1 MFSYFLIIFQ
11 FAIERLDRDITGG
24 SVAGSS
30 VFDPVKKKT
39 RAGGGRSQ
47 PGEDRSTTGPI
58 GRGTEVLVLRETVC
72 SRQRA
77 DREEV
82 RSTTGPIGRGTE
94 ALVLRDVLLQ
104 TAGGSRDLSTV
115 KDR

>member
-1 MFSYFLIIFQ
+1 MILFLIKILLSFLRL
-11 FAIERLDRDITGG
+11 FVVAIERVDRDITGG

-58 GRGTEVLVLRETVC
+58 GRGTE
-72 SRQRA
+72 
-77 DREEV
+77 
-82 RSTTGPIGRGTE
+82 

-104 TAGGSRDLSTV
+104 TAGGSSGVLLRTAGGSRDLSTV